1 MGILEKRRGLVNSLV
16 NRIKKY
22 YYYIVIILGL
32 ILSILW
38 VIFIKTTPIS
48 DFNYYN
54 KLATDIASGGFWG
67 DTRQAIG
74 YPITLG
80 FVYWVFGAGIIKAKI
95 FNLILTFTSYILFL
109 YILKKLDIKEF
120 ARKITF
126 IVFVLF
132 PNNIFYN
139 SILAKEI
146 LMTTMLLMV
155 TAIYLSKVKHKYIY
169 MGIITGLITIIHA
182 SFLVYVIG
190 IFLVELIC
198 TKKLKKTV
206 VSSLIILLFV
216 LLTISP
222 LVYRNS
228 KLMGELTYVST
239 NSGVVLYINNNS
251 QNHTGG
257 WMSSS
262 NVKNS
267 VVNTTAYKNGN
278 RAVRCK
284 IFKSAASKWI
294 ISHPE
299 RFVQL
304 GFIRLKNTYF
314 AGEDISWVYPG
325 NNFSYE
331 QEHKLQIFTQRIR
344 NIVFVP
350 ALIYIL
356 ILSIMKII
364 DLIKKKGNRDN
375 INYKFQVY
383 ILMLF
388 YMFSLTQFITEGQ
401 SRYFFPLIFIMV
413 FSFVQF
419 IYGILERIYRRLKI
433 EKRNIEIVKKK

>member
-1 MGILEKRRGLVNSLV
+1 MKFCINK
-16 NRIKKY
+16 IKNY
-22 YYYIVIILGL
+22 YYYIVIALGL
-32 ILSILW
+32 IVSILW

-54 KLATDIASGGFWG
+54 HLAIDIANGGFWG

-80 FVYWVFGAGIIKAKI
+80 FVYWIFGAGIIKAKI
-95 FNLILTFTSYILFL
+95 FNLILTAMSYILFY
-109 YILKKLDIKEF
+109 YILKKLDIKEIV
-120 ARKITF
+120 RKITF
-126 IVFVLF
+126 IIFVLF

-146 LMTTMLLMV
+146 LMTTALLMV
-155 TAIYLSKVKHKYIY
+155 TAIYLSKVKHKYVY
-169 MGIITGLITIIHA
+169 MGILTGFITIIHA
-182 SFLVYVIG
+182 SFLVYVLG

-206 VSSLIILLFV
+206 LSSLTILLFA

-228 KLMGELTYVST
+228 QLMGQLTYVST

-251 QNHTGG
+251 QNNTGG

-278 RAVRCK
+278 RATRCK
-284 IFKSAASKWI
+284 IFKAAASKWI
-294 ISHPE
+294 SSHPA
-299 RFVQL
+299 RFVKL
-304 GFIRLKNTYF
+304 GIMRLKKTYF

-331 QEHKLQIFTQRIR
+331 QEHKLQVITQIIR
-344 NIVFVP
+344 KVVFIP

-356 ILSIMKII
+356 ILSLMKII
-364 DLIKKKGNRDN
+364 DLIKNKGNRDD
-375 INYKFQVY
+375 INYRFQVY

-413 FSFVQF
+413 FLFVQF
-419 IYGILERIYRRLKI
+419 IYGILDRAYRRIKI
-433 EKRNIEIVKKK
+433 EKRNIEIIKKK

>member
-1 MGILEKRRGLVNSLV
+1 MKFLVNK
-16 NRIKKY
+16 IKNY

-38 VIFIKTTPIS
+38 VVFIKTTPIS

-54 KLATDIASGGFWG
+54 QLATDIANGGFWG

-80 FVYWVFGAGIIKAKI
+80 FVYSIFGAGIIKAKI
-95 FNLILTFTSYILFL
+95 FNLILTGASYILFY
-109 YILKKLDIKEF
+109 YILRKLAIKEIV
-120 ARKITF
+120 RKTVF

-146 LMTTMLLMV
+146 LMTTGLLMV
-155 TAIYLSKVKHKYIY
+155 TAIYLSKVKYKYIY
-169 MGIITGLITIIHA
+169 MGILTGFITIIHA
-182 SFLVYVIG
+182 SFLVYVLG

-198 TKKLKKTV
+198 TRKLKKTV
-206 VSSLIILLFV
+206 LSSLIILACT

-222 LVYRNS
+222 LVIRNS
-228 KLMGELTYVST
+228 KLMGQLTYVST

-251 QNHTGG
+251 QNNTGG

-262 NVKNS
+262 DVKNS
-267 VVNTTAYKNGN
+267 VVNTAPYKNGN
-278 RAVRCK
+278 RATRCK
-284 IFKSAASKWI
+284 IFKAAASKWI
-294 ISHPE
+294 TSHKT

-304 GFIRLKNTYF
+304 GIMRLRNTYF
-314 AGEDISWVYPG
+314 AGEDISWVFPG

-331 QEHKLQIFTQRIR
+331 QEHKLQIFTQTIR
-344 NIVFVP
+344 KIVFIP

-356 ILSIMKII
+356 ILSVMKIK
-364 DLIKKKGNRDN
+364 DLVENKGSRDN

-383 ILMLF
+383 LLMLF
-388 YMFSLTQFITEGQ
+388 YMFSITQFITEGQ

-413 FSFVQF
+413 FSFVQLLYNIF
-419 IYGILERIYRRLKI
+419 HKVQVILTLGKDTI
-433 EKRNIEIVKKK
+433 